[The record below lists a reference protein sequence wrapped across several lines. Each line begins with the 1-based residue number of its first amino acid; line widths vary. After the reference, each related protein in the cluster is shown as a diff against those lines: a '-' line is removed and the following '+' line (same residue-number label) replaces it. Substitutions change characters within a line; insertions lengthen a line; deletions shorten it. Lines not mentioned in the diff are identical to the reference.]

1 MQAAVVVSVQIV
13 LYKVGTSH
21 FLPTSII
28 LVCFGFNIIT
38 QQLLALSF

>member
-21 FLPTSII
+21 FYTNLYY
-28 LVCFGFNIIT
+28 FGQFW
-38 QQLLALSF
+38 F